1 MPSKSKAQQH
11 LFGMAYAAKKDK
23 TPKKELSPNVKKL
36 VESMSKRQLK
46 DFAKTKSKDLPE
58 KAASSEESKEKKVK
72 VTTEDASKQI
82 HSNKTTS
89 MNLKQ
94 YNIKKIAAM
103 LGSNPRIKK
112 LISDKDKASE
122 KPVEAAKPKK
132 SLSAYTPGAII
143 GAYAEKERKALEA
156 KKALKRDAE
165 MAAAEAETAK
175 KQGLS
180 VPLYRAKATAN
191 KYKNDLLERRDVFMK
206 ENPYLRNVDI
216 AAGAGLA
223 GAGLTGLFTDS
234 NLAKGLVGLGTG
246 AATYGLT
253 NPEAKKSLINLFNTV
268 KGKFAAEKSINK
280 KEEKKPVKEE
290 TPKPEAPKSKQQI
303 SDEALIGKA
312 LYENWK
318 SKSKRNVKKAAEEDD
333 KKKKSKKPGLGTAA
347 KWTAGVGGAA
357 GLGALLYY
365 LYKNKKAPA
374 QEGMNILMNGA
385 KGTTNSGILVKP
397 ATTTNAI
404 QSASNKDN
412 TLFNKVLSKI
422 GLRDK
427 NKSILSELNPY
438 TDKETVQANLAAL
451 QNWARPAK
459 KIIPSNNSLVAKMNN
474 KVTPQGAV
482 AEMMAEDN
490 QGRNARYVQNKMLPR
505 EAVSFKSNPKLDNI
519 RALFSKGDAFF
530 GKPGK

>member
-58 KAASSEESKEKKVK
+58 KAASSDESKEKKVK
-72 VTTEDASKQI
+72 VTTEDTSKPI

-94 YNIKKIAAM
+94 YNIKKIAYAIQNPKLEQPAADTNKHIRELYKKYKKEYDNYM
-103 LGSNPRIKK
+103 LSR
-112 LISDKDKASE
+112 S
-122 KPVEAAKPKK
+122 V
-132 SLSAYTPGAII
+132 
-143 GAYAEKERKALEA
+143 
-156 KKALKRDAE
+156 
-165 MAAAEAETAK
+165 AK
-175 KQGLS
+175 KQGDFL
-180 VPLYRAKATAN
+180 K
-191 KYKNDLLERRDVFMK
+191 RREEFMK
-206 ENPYLRNVDI
+206 ENPYLRNADI

-253 NPEAKKSLINLFNTV
+253 NPEAKKSLINLYNTV
-268 KGKFAAEKSINK
+268 KGKFAAEKSMNK
-280 KEEKKPVKEE
+280 KEEKKPVKEQ
-290 TPKPEAPKSKQQI
+290 TAKPEAPKSKQQI

-333 KKKKSKKPGLGTAA
+333 KKKKSKKSGLGTAA

-365 LYKNKKAPA
+365 LYNKKAPA
-374 QEGMNILMNGA
+374 QEGMNVLMNGA
-385 KGTTNSGILVKP
+385 KGTTNSGILAKP

-404 QSASNKDN
+404 QAASNKDN
-412 TLFNKVLSKI
+412 TFFNKALSKI
-422 GLRDK
+422 GFRDK
-427 NKSILSELNPY
+427 NKSVLSELNPY
-438 TDKETVQANLAAL
+438 ADKETVQANLAAL

-459 KIIPSNNSLVAKMNN
+459 KIIPSDNSLAAKMKH

-505 EAVSFKSNPKLDNI
+505 EAASFKSNPKLDKI
-519 RALFSKGDAFF
+519 RALFAKGDAFF

>member
-58 KAASSEESKEKKVK
+58 KAASDESKEKKVK
-72 VTTEDASKQI
+72 VTTEDTSKQI

-94 YNIKKIAAM
+94 YNIKKIAYAI
-103 LGSNPRIKK
+103 STHPRLEK
-112 LISDKDKASE
+112 LIMDKSRAN
-122 KPVEAAKPKK
+122 AKP
-132 SLSAYTPGAII
+132 
-143 GAYAEKERKALEA
+143 AEALKAL
-156 KKALKRDAE
+156 
-165 MAAAEAETAK
+165 
-175 KQGLS
+175 
-180 VPLYRAKATAN
+180 AN
-191 KYKNDLLERRDVFMK
+191 KYKNDLLKRRDVLMTK
-206 ENPYLRNVDI
+206 NPYLRNADI
-216 AAGAGLA
+216 SLGAGLA
-223 GAGLTGLFTDS
+223 GAGLTGLFTGS

-253 NPEAKKSLINLFNTV
+253 NPEARKSLLNLFNTV
-268 KGKFAAEKSINK
+268 KGKFAAEKAINK
-280 KEEKKPVKEE
+280 KEEKKPVKEQ
-290 TPKPEAPKSKQQI
+290 TVKPEAPRSKQQI

-318 SKSKRNVKKAAEEDD
+318 SKRKRSVKKAAEEDD
-333 KKKKSKKPGLGTAA
+333 KKKKSNKSGWGTAA
-347 KWTAGVGGAA
+347 KLTAGIGGAA

-374 QEGMNILMNGA
+374 QEGMNLLMNGA
-385 KGTTNSGILVKP
+385 RGTTNSGILMKP
-397 ATTTNAI
+397 STTTDALI
-404 QSASNKDN
+404 AAAKKDN
-412 TLFNKVLSKI
+412 TFFNKALSYV

-427 NKSILSELNPY
+427 NKSVLSELNPY
-438 TDKETVQANLAAL
+438 ADKETVRANLAAL
-451 QNWARPAK
+451 QNWTRPAK
-459 KIIPSNNSLVAKMNN
+459 KIIPSDNSLAAKMNQ

-490 QGRNARYVQNKMLPR
+490 QGRNARYVQNKMLPG
-505 EAVSFKSNPKLDNI
+505 EAASFKSNPKLDAI

-530 GKPGK
+530 GKPRK

>member
-58 KAASSEESKEKKVK
+58 KAASSDESKEKKVK

-94 YNIKKIAAM
+94 YNIKKIA
-103 LGSNPRIKK
+103 SV
-112 LISDKDKASE
+112 ISSHPWLAKHITDAVE
-122 KPVEAAKPKK
+122 NAKPAEAYKPKK
-132 SLSAYTPGAII
+132 PLSAYTPGSLIA
-143 GAYAEKERKALEA
+143 AYAEKERKALEA
-156 KKALKRDAE
+156 KKALKRDAT
-165 MAAAEAETAK
+165 MAAAELETAK

-180 VPLYRAKATAN
+180 VPLYRAKAVAN
-191 KYKNDLLERRDVFMK
+191 KYKNDLLERRDVLMT
-206 ENPYLRNVDI
+206 ENPYLRNADL
-216 AAGAGLA
+216 AAGTGLV

-253 NPEAKKSLINLFNTV
+253 NPEAKKSLINLYNTV
-268 KGKFAAEKSINK
+268 KGKFAAEKSMNK
-280 KEEKKPVKEE
+280 KEEKKPVKEQ
-290 TPKPEAPKSKQQI
+290 TAKPEAPKSKQQI

-333 KKKKSKKPGLGTAA
+333 KKKKSKKSGLGTAA

-365 LYKNKKAPA
+365 LYNKKAPA
-374 QEGMNILMNGA
+374 QEGMNVLMNGA
-385 KGTTNSGILVKP
+385 KGTTNSGILTKP
-397 ATTTNAI
+397 PTTANNIVA
-404 QSASNKDN
+404 ASNKDN
-412 TLFNKVLSKI
+412 TFFNKALSKI
-422 GLRDK
+422 GFRDK
-427 NKSILSELNPY
+427 NKSVLSELNPY
-438 TDKETVQANLAAL
+438 ADKETVQANLAAL

-459 KIIPSNNSLVAKMNN
+459 KIIPSDHSLAAKMKH

-490 QGRNARYVQNKMLPR
+490 QGRNARYVQNKMIPG
-505 EAVSFKSNPKLDNI
+505 EAASFKSNPKLDNL
-519 RALFSKGDAFF
+519 RALFDKGDAFF